1 MKAAINF
8 LPGDMVM
15 NFIKEEDSED
25 QDENFLQKLN
35 EKTNLREQLCNPES
49 IRKDLKKPI
58 LSFQLKRQIG

>member
-1 MKAAINF
+1 
-8 LPGDMVM
+8 MVM

>member
-1 MKAAINF
+1 
-8 LPGDMVM
+8 MVM

-49 IRKDLKKPI
+49 IRKDLKSPYCH
-58 LSFQLKRQIG
+58 FN